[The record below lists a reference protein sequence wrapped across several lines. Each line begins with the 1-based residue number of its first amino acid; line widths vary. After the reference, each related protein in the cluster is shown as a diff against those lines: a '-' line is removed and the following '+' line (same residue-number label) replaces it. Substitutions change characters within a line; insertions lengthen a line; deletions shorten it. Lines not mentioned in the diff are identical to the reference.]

1 MQEHNLFKI
10 FTEKLNKLNIPYM
23 ITGSVAS
30 IVYGEPRL
38 THDIDIVL
46 ILPQNKIEE
55 FLKAFPNEEFYC
67 PPIEILRIEAAKD
80 NRGHC
85 NILHHNTGFK
95 ADIYFAGRD
104 EFQNWALK
112 NTKTLEFMGE
122 NLRLAPIEYV
132 IIKKLEY
139 YKEGKSQ
146 KHLVDIK
153 SIIVNSE
160 EDINWELLKQIIDKY
175 GLNNEWNL
183 CLEK

>member
-1 MQEHNLFKI
+1 MQKHNLFKI

-30 IVYGEPRL
+30 IVYGEPRM

-46 ILPQNKIEE
+46 ILTQNKIEE
-55 FLKAFPNEEFYC
+55 FFRIFPNEEFYC
-67 PPIEILRIEAAKD
+67 PPIEVLRIEAAKD

-85 NILHHNTGFK
+85 NILHHDTGFK
-95 ADIYFAGRD
+95 ADIYFAGND

-112 NTKTLEFMGE
+112 NIMTIEFMGE
-122 NLRLAPIEYV
+122 NLPLAPIEYV

-146 KHLVDIK
+146 KHLSDIK
-153 SIIVNSE
+153 SIIINSE
-160 EDINWELLKQIIDKY
+160 GDINWELLQRFIEKY
-175 GLNNEWNL
+175 GLSNEWNL